1 MFHKILIFLQIN
13 VLSLL
18 KWDIILHLFFC
29 TILCEMRFRK
39 KYLRWK
45 VDYTI
50 DVKITD
56 NGLGILLRDVWKYSS
71 QAQWHNKGK
80 VKSDIK
86 YEYTLVSK
94 KNEFR

>member
-1 MFHKILIFLQIN
+1 
-13 VLSLL
+13 
-18 KWDIILHLFFC
+18 
-29 TILCEMRFRK
+29 MRFRK

-86 YEYTLVSK
+86 NEYTLVIK
-94 KNEFR
+94 KMSSGRRPEYETQTKIH